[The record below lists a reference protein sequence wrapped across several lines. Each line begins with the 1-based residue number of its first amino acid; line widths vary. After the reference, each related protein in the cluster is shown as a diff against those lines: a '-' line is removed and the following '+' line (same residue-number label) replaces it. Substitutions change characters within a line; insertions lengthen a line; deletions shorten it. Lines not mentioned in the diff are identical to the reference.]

1 MDRAE
6 RRKVANEIAELQDG
20 VVSRQQLSGLGIT
33 RHHVRREVERGA
45 WALHGRHTVA
55 LHTGPLSAPAHRWR
69 VVWETGVEIAAIDG
83 VTALQHAGLAGFED
97 PVVHVSAVHN
107 HNTEPLHGAGVHK
120 VIRRTARELMP
131 AGLPRTRPEVAAVRA
146 AHWAA
151 SDRQAALVLLMVV
164 QQRLTTPL
172 RLAAAERAVRGR
184 NRRAFIRAVVRDIA
198 FGVQSLGELDFAR
211 ECRRRNLPEPT
222 RQVVRQTPH
231 GRIYLDVAWEGH
243 LLVVEIDG
251 VHHSLGIN
259 VTMDNLRQND
269 VTLDGEKVLRID
281 VIGFRLEADRFM
293 DQVARGLV
301 ASAAA

>member
-55 LHTGPLSAPAHRWR
+55 LHTGPVSAPAHRWR
-69 VVWETGVEIAAIDG
+69 AAWETGVEIAAIDG

-107 HNTEPLHGAGVHK
+107 HNTETLHGARVHK
-120 VIRRTARELMP
+120 VIRRTAGELMP

-184 NRRAFIRAVVRDIA
+184 NRRPSSGRWCVTSSS
-198 FGVQSLGELDFAR
+198 G
-211 ECRRRNLPEPT
+211 CR
-222 RQVVRQTPH
+222 V
-231 GRIYLDVAWEGH
+231 WE
-243 LLVVEIDG
+243 
-251 VHHSLGIN
+251 SW
-259 VTMDNLRQND
+259 TSP
-269 VTLDGEKVLRID
+269 
-281 VIGFRLEADRFM
+281 
-293 DQVARGLV
+293 
-301 ASAAA
+301 ASAAGGTCPSRLGRWCARPHTGASISTSPGRATCWSWRSTGSTPGWAST

>member
-1 MDRAE
+1 VSRAQLAAEGISRHDIRSEVRAE
-6 RRKVANEIAELQDG
+6 RWRVLG
-20 VVSRQQLSGLGIT
+20 RQTIGLGQAPLDQLSDAA
-33 RHHVRREVERGA
+33 RR
-45 WALHGRHTVA
+45 W
-55 LHTGPLSAPAHRWR
+55 SA
-69 VVWETGVEIAAIDG
+69 VWEIGVGIAAVDG
-83 VTALQHAGLAGFED
+83 VTALQHAGLVGYD
-97 PVVHVSAVHN
+97 DHLVHVSV
-107 HNTEPLHGAGVHK
+107 LHRHDVRRLPGVRVSK
-120 VIRRTARELMP
+120 VVRRVPGEFIGS
-131 AGLPRTRPEVAAVRA
+131 GLPRTRTEVAAIRA
-146 AHWAA
+146 AHWAS
-151 SDRQAALVLLMVV
+151 SDRQAALVLLMTV
-164 QQRLTTPL
+164 QQRLTTPV
-172 RLAAAERAVRGR
+172 RLAEAQQKVQGR
-184 NRRAFIRAVVRDIA
+184 TRRAFIKAVVKDIA

-251 VHHSLGIN
+251 VHHRLGLN